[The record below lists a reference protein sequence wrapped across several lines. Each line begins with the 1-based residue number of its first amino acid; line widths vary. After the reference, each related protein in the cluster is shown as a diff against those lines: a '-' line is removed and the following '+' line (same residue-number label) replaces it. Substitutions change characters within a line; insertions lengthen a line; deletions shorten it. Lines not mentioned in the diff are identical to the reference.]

1 MQTLIKMSRRYG
13 SDDRFVLA
21 GGGNTSVKDE
31 KHLYVKGS
39 GTSLSTI
46 SEEGFVKMNRSKL
59 GAVWNNTYSEDAA
72 ERESE
77 VLSDLMGAVMDIGK
91 RPSVETFPREARKP
105 HVRFSG
111 ILLYGFLSRNRD
123 LYLQK
128 P

>member
-77 VLSDLMGAVMDIGK
+77 VLSDGNNHRRRHTGRHC
-91 RPSVETFPREARKP
+91 RPDYMEND
-105 HVRFSG
+105 
-111 ILLYGFLSRNRD
+111 SR
-123 LYLQK
+123 
-128 P
+128 